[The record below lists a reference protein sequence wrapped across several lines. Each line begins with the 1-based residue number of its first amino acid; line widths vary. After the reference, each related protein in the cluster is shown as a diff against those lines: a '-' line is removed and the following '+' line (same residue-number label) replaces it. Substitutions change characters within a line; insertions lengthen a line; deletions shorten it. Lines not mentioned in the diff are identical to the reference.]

1 MSDQRITFGFART
14 ECACDECALN
24 CRHIPGY
31 LIPTDLDAMAAHL
44 GYQSVLTF
52 ALEHLLASPGATVMA
67 DGQVFQ
73 IPTLVPA
80 RQANGACQ
88 FLTPENHCAIHT
100 VSPFACSHFDVHQ
113 SKTEADERSLIGL
126 QAIAREWKAGGLYA
140 RLWMI
145 LHAMK
150 RDAPSPMEA
159 KERLKKALPS
169 CRQ

>member
-1 MSDQRITFGFART
+1 MSDPRITFGFART

-24 CRHIPGY
+24 CRFIPGY
-31 LIPTDLDAMAAHL
+31 LIPTDLDAIAAHL
-44 GYQSVLTF
+44 GDESVLTF

-80 RQANGACQ
+80 RQANGACH
-88 FLTPENHCAIHT
+88 FLTAENRCAIHT
-100 VSPFACSHFDVHQ
+100 VSPYGCSHVDVHQ
-113 SKTEADERSLIGL
+113 SKAESDRRSMQGL
-126 QAIAREWKAGGLYA
+126 HAIAREWNAGGLYA
-140 RLWMI
+140 RVWTI

-159 KERLKKALPS
+159 KERLKKALPFCS
-169 CRQ
+169 Q